1 MKHSQ
6 AAERYAK
13 AALSLAYEQ
22 GAGAVFAQQVNDLLA
37 TLNGSEALVAYLHN
51 PTVEQAT
58 KQQAVAAVA
67 PQSHQIMQGLWSAL
81 AQNKRMDLL
90 AEVLTAYERLDAEK
104 NKIAQATVVSAAPL
118 TDAVVNTLKD
128 KLAQAV
134 QKTIALDTQVDTSLI
149 GGFIVKVDDLAY
161 DASVAHQLSQLKE
174 QLTQVN
180 NR

>member
-1 MKHSQ
+1 
-6 AAERYAK
+6 
-13 AALSLAYEQ
+13 
-22 GAGAVFAQQVNDLLA
+22 
-37 TLNGSEALVAYLHN
+37 
-51 PTVEQAT
+51 
-58 KQQAVAAVA
+58 
-67 PQSHQIMQGLWSAL
+67 MQGLWSAL
-81 AQNKRMDLL
+81 AQNKRMDLI

-118 TDAVVNTLKD
+118 TDAVVNTLKE

-134 QKTIALDTQVDTSLI
+134 QKTIALDTQVDSSLI

>member
-13 AALSLAYEQ
+13 ASLALAYEQ
-22 GAGAVFAQQVNDLLA
+22 GAGPVLAQQVNDLLA
-37 TLNGSEALVAYLHN
+37 TLNGSDALEAYLHN

-67 PQSHQIMQGLWSAL
+67 PQSHQIMQWSAL

-118 TDAVVNTLKD
+118 TDAVVNTLKE